1 MSPYIRYYIK
11 CPCLQLFEI
20 IRIEINPI
28 DTRVVPI
35 PLVKTVLMKRLPFSL
50 STSTII
56 ALFTISNINSPWF
69 PVPYTWERLANLYRI
84 SLSQRLAT
92 HRTIER
98 NRWSD
103 LYQLLENVYTS
114 GFARS
119 TFRLANIWRLSIGH
133 LQHSEYLAYSRIFL
147 SRINSINLHLLHAR
161 NLKKK
166 KKNPPIQCFFQRI
179 IFLNYFPTKTFRVRA
194 NRKTKSTSPFFQ
206 RMKNRRSNWR
216 IEWTWSK
223 KINPSRIFKPF
234 PVTEED
240 QCQGNIRNEYPSLPR
255 PNT

>member
-166 KKNPPIQCFFQRI
+166 KKKILRFNI
-179 IFLNYFPTKTFRVRA
+179 
-194 NRKTKSTSPFFQ
+194 S
-206 RMKNRRSNWR
+206 SNA
-216 IEWTWSK
+216 
-223 KINPSRIFKPF
+223 
-234 PVTEED
+234 
-240 QCQGNIRNEYPSLPR
+240 
-255 PNT
+255 

>member
-166 KKNPPIQCFFQRI
+166 KKKSSDSMFLPTYNFFK
-179 IFLNYFPTKTFRVRA
+179 LFPNENISSSRE
-194 NRKTKSTSPFFQ
+194 S
-206 RMKNRRSNWR
+206 KN
-216 IEWTWSK
+216 
-223 KINPSRIFKPF
+223 KINISI
-234 PVTEED
+234 
-240 QCQGNIRNEYPSLPR
+240 LP
-255 PNT
+255 TDEKQT

>member
-133 LQHSEYLAYSRIFL
+133 L
-147 SRINSINLHLLHAR
+147 
-161 NLKKK
+161 KKK

-223 KINPSRIFKPF
+223 KINRS
-234 PVTEED
+234 VT
-240 QCQGNIRNEYPSLPR
+240 YL
-255 PNT
+255 

>member
-1 MSPYIRYYIK
+1 MTNEYVSKCVIRTLKRIVCENFMSPYIRYYIK

-133 LQHSEYLAYSRIFL
+133 LQHSEYLAYSQIFL
-147 SRINSINLHLLHAR
+147 SRINSINLHHLHTW

-166 KKNPPIQCFFQRI
+166 KSSDSMLLPSHNFF
-179 IFLNYFPTKTFRVRA
+179 
-194 NRKTKSTSPFFQ
+194 
-206 RMKNRRSNWR
+206 
-216 IEWTWSK
+216 
-223 KINPSRIFKPF
+223 
-234 PVTEED
+234 
-240 QCQGNIRNEYPSLPR
+240 
-255 PNT
+255 